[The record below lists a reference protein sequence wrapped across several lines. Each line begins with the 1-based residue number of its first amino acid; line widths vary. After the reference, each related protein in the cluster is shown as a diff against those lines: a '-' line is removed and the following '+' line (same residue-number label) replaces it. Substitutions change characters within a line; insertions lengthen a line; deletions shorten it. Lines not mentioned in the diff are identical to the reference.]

1 MNCGPYTVTLYDG
14 DDCTISS
21 DEVDTVRA
29 ARIRAREYMT
39 DADYVD
45 AHRAE
50 VCDADGVCVFDLFA
64 NQVAA

>member
-1 MNCGPYTVTLYDG
+1 
-14 DDCTISS
+14 
-21 DEVDTVRA
+21 
-29 ARIRAREYMT
+29 MT

-64 NQVAA
+64 TR